1 MTIRLSTKLRTN
13 LAGDTGFGATFANGV
28 IDIYTGSQPATPDAA
43 PTGTKLGRVTLAS
56 GAFTAGTATNGLT
69 FATAAD
75 GAISKSGVWS
85 FNGLAVGTAGWFR
98 FKTNA
103 GADTDTDD
111 SATKAQARMDGS
123 IVTSGGD
130 MNLSNLSIVIGAP
143 TTIDSF
149 TATMPGA

>member
-13 LAGDTGFGATFANGV
+13 LAGSTGFSTTFEKGV
-28 IDIYTGSQPATPDAA
+28 IDIYTGSQPASADAE
-43 PTGTKLGRVTLAS
+43 PTGTKLGRVTIAS
-56 GAFTAGTATNGLT
+56 GAFTAGNVTNGLT
-69 FATAAD
+69 FAAAAD
-75 GAISKSGVWS
+75 GVASKTGVWS
-85 FNGLAVGTAGWFR
+85 FNGLAAGTAGWFR
-98 FKTNA
+98 FKTNT

-123 IVTSGGD
+123 IAISGGD
-130 MNLSNLSIVIGAP
+130 MNLSNLVIAVSAP